1 MTRLGASLRGERA
14 CVSFHAALAII
25 RMISSPPT
33 RHQWNAEQPF
43 AAIHIRAATRWA
55 PLAAVLRSHR
65 LPPTAIVP
73 DGLVVEGPAARAAK
87 IAERERGNGVIAVA
101 ANRRYSPLC
110 PCKTP
115 PNFYHPDGAVAGGM
129 APDYSSP

>member
-1 MTRLGASLRGERA
+1 MTRLGASLRGEGA

-25 RMISSPPT
+25 RMISSPPS

-43 AAIHIRAATRWA
+43 AARHIRAATRRA
-55 PLAAVLRSHR
+55 PIAAALRPYHR
-65 LPPTAIVP
+65 PLTAILP
-73 DGLVVEGPAARAAK
+73 TCLVVEGPAARAAK